1 MSQTYSIEIPN
12 DKATTY
18 KVVTLIIAIINAL
31 AFGYAYLRSQQ
42 GIGIVLMGALIATG
56 SLIIYSIRNNQKN
69 ALPFKIEISFGICA
83 IIWFVTGNVWLG
95 LPLLIFA
102 LLGMIINKKPIVQVN
117 EAGIFYPSFSGSNWP
132 WDSMEW
138 VILKDG
144 ILTIEKK
151 DNHLLQITLDKQV
164 AATINEIDFNIYC
177 AACLQKPITTNNL
190 EVSGENAV

>member
-1 MSQTYSIEIPN
+1 MSQAYSIEIPN

-42 GIGIVLMGALIATG
+42 GIGIVLMGALIATC

-69 ALPFKIEISFGICA
+69 ALPFKIEISFGICS

-132 WDSMEW
+132 WDTIEW

-164 AATINEIDFNIYC
+164 GTSINETDFNSYC

-190 EVSGENAV
+190 EFSGENAV

>member
-151 DNHLLQITLDKQV
+151 DNHLLQITLEKQV
-164 AATINEIDFNIYC
+164 AANINEIDFNSYC

>member
-42 GIGIVLMGALIATG
+42 SIGIVLMGALIATG

-132 WDSMEW
+132 WDSIEW

-164 AATINEIDFNIYC
+164 ATNINEIDFNSYC
-177 AACLQKPITTNNL
+177 AVYLQKSITTNNL
-190 EVSGENAV
+190 QVNGENAV

>member
-117 EAGIFYPSFSGSNWP
+117 EAGIFYPSFSGNNWP
-132 WDSMEW
+132 WDSIEW

-164 AATINEIDFNIYC
+164 ATNINEIDFNSYC
-177 AACLQKPITTNNL
+177 AVYLQKSITTNNL
-190 EVSGENAV
+190 QVNGENAV

>member
-1 MSQTYSIEIPN
+1 MSPAYSIAIPN

-132 WDSMEW
+132 WDTIEW

-164 AATINEIDFNIYC
+164 ATNINEIDFNSYC
-177 AACLQKPITTNNL
+177 AACLQKPIATNNL
-190 EVSGENAV
+190 EVNGENAV

>member
-69 ALPFKIEISFGICA
+69 SLPFKIEISFGICA

-102 LLGMIINKKPIVQVN
+102 LLGMVINKKPIVQVN

-132 WDSMEW
+132 WDTIEW

-151 DNHLLQITLDKQV
+151 DNHFMQITLDKQV
-164 AATINEIDFNIYC
+164 AANINEIVFNSYC